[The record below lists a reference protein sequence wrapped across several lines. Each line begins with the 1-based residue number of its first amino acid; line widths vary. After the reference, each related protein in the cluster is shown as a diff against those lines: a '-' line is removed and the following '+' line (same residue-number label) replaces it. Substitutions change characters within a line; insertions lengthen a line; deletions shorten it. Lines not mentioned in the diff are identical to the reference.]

1 MWRWNIMREK
11 IAIEKNLT
19 PIKKFLTHKGYSVE
33 SIDFNTEYTN
43 RMEKYD
49 AIVVT
54 GMNDDFMGIR
64 DINTRAVVIDASGMT
79 PEQIYHELK
88 LRFE

>member
-1 MWRWNIMREK
+1 MREK

-19 PIKKFLTHKGYSVE
+19 PVSEFLAGKGYNVE
-33 SIDFNTEYTN
+33 SIDFNTEHTD

-54 GMNDDFMGIR
+54 GMNNEFMGIR
-64 DINTRAVVIDASGMT
+64 DTNTRAVVIDASGMT